1 MSAPSRWM
9 ICRWQDTRL
18 LRRIEVVYC
27 EMEVLLMHGPY
38 TNEGPFKEK
47 RRLVAT
53 DVGITFQGR
62 DGVRHFCN
70 CRAFDISDSRLR
82 VISTERLEFG
92 SYVQASAEDLGFSR
106 AARVVHCEQQGL
118 KYFITLEFRLPGA
131 EPSPEAVQEEFA
143 DYYEVLELSP
153 AAEAETIHRVYR
165 LLAARYHPD
174 NTQTGDSRKFLLLQR
189 AHEILS
195 DPAKRAA
202 YDAEYSLR
210 ETGPMPIFELKDF
223 VVGID
228 AEKNRRLGVLCL
240 LYNRQKVSPD
250 NPGLSLLQFEQ
261 LMTIPREHLVFTVWY
276 LKKKQLLTTEGGAD
290 FQITAEGVDFVE
302 SALPSSRL
310 LQRLLRAPAD
320 AFADSPDANKGPD
333 ANSGAD

>member
-1 MSAPSRWM
+1 VDDLHRTL
-9 ICRWQDTRL
+9 RGNTRL
-18 LRRIEVVYC
+18 LNRIKVVYC
-27 EMEVLLMHGPY
+27 EVEVLLMRGPY
-38 TNEGPFKEK
+38 TNEGPYKEK

-53 DVGITFQGR
+53 DVGITWQGR
-62 DGVRHFCN
+62 DGARHFCK

-82 VISTERLEFG
+82 VISAERLEVG
-92 SYVQASAEDLGFSR
+92 SYVQASAEDLGFSQ
-106 AARVVHCEQQGL
+106 AARVHDCEQQGS
-118 KYFITLEFRLPGA
+118 KYFIALEFRVPGA
-131 EPSPEAVQEEFA
+131 EPSQEAVQEEFE
-143 DYYEVLELSP
+143 DYYDVLELSP
-153 AAEAETIHRVYR
+153 TAEAETIHRVYR

-174 NTQTGDSRKFLLLQR
+174 NAQTGDSQKFLLLQK

-195 DPAKRAA
+195 DPVKRAA
-202 YDAEYSLR
+202 YDAEHSLR

-240 LYNRQKVSPD
+240 LYNRQRVNPD

-276 LKKKQLLTTEGGAD
+276 LRKKQLLTTEGGSD

-310 LQRLLRAPAD
+310 LQRLLRAPTD
-320 AFADSPDANKGPD
+320 TFADSPVTSKGPD
-333 ANSGAD
+333 AQPGDGSA